1 MQIIAHCRARKE
13 IFMKTFLTI
22 FWMVLG
28 VANVVSQFLPRPRP
42 NLPCGVKNDEKLDV
56 DDDDDN
62 VRLFAVGD

>member
-1 MQIIAHCRARKE
+1 
-13 IFMKTFLTI
+13 MKTFLTI